1 VSRGRAVTMLRGLGR
16 RLVREDAVRLNPSA
30 APVGMLDVE
39 RITRVAA
46 PVSTVTTRPLSTA
59 FTSISISSRG

>member
-1 VSRGRAVTMLRGLGR
+1 MLRGLGR
-16 RLVREDAVRLNPSA
+16 RLVREDAVRLNPTS

-59 FTSISISSRG
+59 FIAGR

>member
-1 VSRGRAVTMLRGLGR
+1 MLRGLRR
-16 RLVREDAVRLNPSA
+16 RLVREDAVRLNPTA

-39 RITRVAA
+39 RIIRVAA

-59 FTSISISSRG
+59 LSFHKG